1 MRTATEGNIPLEHR
15 SLITS
20 HGNRDD
26 ESEGTT
32 IKEAVRNL
40 PGSLCCM
47 VEYLDGLVWTATY
60 QQHYDKADDPEDSL
74 ERELHYAKA
83 DVE

>member
-1 MRTATEGNIPLEHR
+1 MYICNILLLRILLLLLPKLHW
-15 SLITS
+15 
-20 HGNRDD
+20 
-26 ESEGTT
+26 
-32 IKEAVRNL
+32 KEAVRNDSRQPL
-40 PGSLCCM
+40 LYGQ
-47 VEYLDGLVWTATY
+47 YLDGLVWTAAY

>member
-1 MRTATEGNIPLEHR
+1 
-15 SLITS
+15 
-20 HGNRDD
+20 
-26 ESEGTT
+26 
-32 IKEAVRNL
+32 
-40 PGSLCCM
+40 M
-47 VEYLDGLVWTATY
+47 VEYLDGLVWTAAY

>member
-1 MRTATEGNIPLEHR
+1 MGTAITGNTPEEPHSR
-15 SLITS
+15 ITS
-20 HGNRDD
+20 HGNHND

-47 VEYLDGLVWTATY
+47 VEYLDGLVWTAAY